1 MHTLLANATNP
12 SIRKEKD
19 LEKKKKKSTGG
30 PAPGR
35 HRQPEGS
42 EKEKS

>member
-19 LEKKKKKSTGG
+19 LEKKKKSTGG